1 MERMGRAPSTFRQAD
16 LTRALK
22 AVNAAGYSAVR
33 IQIDKTGKLDIT
45 TTTTTTEGGASG
57 DTDLDRELKAWEGDR
72 GRQVSP

>member
-1 MERMGRAPSTFRQAD
+1 MGRVPSTFRQAD

-45 TTTTTTEGGASG
+45 TTTTTTTEGGASG
-57 DTDLDRELKAWEGDR
+57 DTDLDRELADWEGRR
-72 GRQVSP
+72 GR